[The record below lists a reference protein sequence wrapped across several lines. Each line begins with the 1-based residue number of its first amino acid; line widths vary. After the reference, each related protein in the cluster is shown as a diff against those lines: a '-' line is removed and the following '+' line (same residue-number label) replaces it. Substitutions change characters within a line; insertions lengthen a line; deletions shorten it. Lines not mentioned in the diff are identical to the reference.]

1 MFDVKDTD
9 FFDLEDESFDN
20 IVESDITFT
29 GNIKLKK
36 TFMIRGKLNGTITSE
51 SDLVVD
57 TKAVVNANITA
68 ERVLIRG
75 KVRGNVSGSKLIFV
89 TASASFLRFAGL
101 NARIVPSRTASAG
114 MMLYVVPEWKLP
126 TPIKPPS
133 TGETSRLTTVWSCVT
148 ISAPIK
154 TESAPFCGL
163 VM

>member
-89 TASASFLRFAGL
+89 TASGSLEGDISTQKVVLEPGCIFTGKCE
-101 NARIVPSRTASAG
+101 
-114 MMLYVVPEWKLP
+114 MLP
-126 TPIKPPS
+126 
-133 TGETSRLTTVWSCVT
+133 
-148 ISAPIK
+148 A
-154 TESAPFCGL
+154 TE
-163 VM
+163 